1 MPDKSTALR
10 AGLGYTIG
18 NIFIKGINFLTL
30 PLFSRLMT
38 TAEFGTYNVFL
49 SYDAV
54 LSIVIGLAMYTSV
67 RSAHYEFKDTDRY
80 VSSISFFY
88 ILNTLLFLAIVLL
101 WGNGLSS
108 FLGIDENLLLLL
120 IPFSFGGGIIQL
132 YNQRISLNYDYKKY
146 LLIALANSLGNVI
159 LSIVLMFTVFQYD
172 RDIGRIVGTVATIF
186 FIAIVIL
193 WNISKKEPIFQY
205 NYKFLKFGVLYSLP
219 IVPHGLSQV
228 LLGQCDR
235 IMIANM
241 VSISAAGIY
250 SLAGNLQLVLAVVT
264 NSIGTSWSTWFY
276 TQMEKNNYEAI
287 QNNAKLLTRMFLIGT
302 LFFLAISPEVVYL
315 LGGIN
320 YEQGKFVAIPMIVS
334 GFMIF
339 LYSIIIPSEYYTKN
353 TIYIMFGTVMAA
365 TINVVTNYIFIK
377 IFGYIA
383 AGYTT
388 LFSYA
393 CYFFLHFFI
402 SRKLVKFDVIP
413 VKTAIMVIILTL
425 LFSCEN
431 LYFINHIIVR
441 YSTSIIAIIILSPP
455 LLRRGLYIITKK
467 SGGYNNE

>member
-1 MPDKSTALR
+1 MPNKSTALR

-49 SYDAV
+49 SYDAILSVV
-54 LSIVIGLAMYTSV
+54 LGLAMYTSV
-67 RSAHYEFKDTDRY
+67 RSAHYEFKDTDSY

-88 ILNTLLFLAIVLL
+88 ILNALLFLAIVLL
-101 WGNGLSS
+101 WGNEVSS
-108 FLGIDENLLLLL
+108 FFGIDESLLILL

-146 LLIALANSLGNVI
+146 LLVALANSLGNVI
-159 LSIVLMFTVFQYD
+159 LSIVLMFTVFRYD

-193 WNISKKEPIFQY
+193 WNISKKSPILQY
-205 NYKFLKFGVLYSLP
+205 NYKFLKFGLLYSLP

-250 SLAGNLQLVLAVVT
+250 SLAGNLQLVLAVIT

-276 TQMEKNNYEAI
+276 AQMEKNNYKTI
-287 QNNAKLLTRMFLIGT
+287 QNNAKLLTRMFLICT
-302 LFFLAISPEVVYL
+302 LFFLAISPEVIYL

-320 YEQGKFVAIPMIVS
+320 YEQGKFVAIPMIAS

-339 LYSIIIPSEYYTKN
+339 LYSVIIPSEYYTKN

-365 TINVVTNYIFIK
+365 IINVITNYIFIK

-413 VKTAIMVIILTL
+413 AKTIIIVIVLIL

-431 LYFINHIIVR
+431 LYFINHIILR
-441 YSTSIIAIIILSPP
+441 YTTSIIAIIILSLP
-455 LLRRGLYIITKK
+455 LINRGLYIITKK
-467 SGGYNNE
+467 SGGHNNE